1 MKEYI
6 CSICGKDTSGIDYD
20 YLMGF
25 DHISCILENNKVK
38 TKLKIENPSHINTKN
53 YQMDGSIVEITYL
66 GIEDR
71 INASNKKP
79 YVVYRFEGVKNNTFS
94 SIVQFDIHTKIRD
107 SKVQFNIWKNGGMEF
122 NSLPVELIK
131 NRDELINRLIEEVN
145 KY

>member
-1 MKEYI
+1 MVNWI
-6 CSICGKDTSGIDYD
+6 CKYCGGDTSNVEYD
-20 YLMGF
+20 YLDGYN
-25 DHISCILENNKVK
+25 HLSCVLNNIKVK
-38 TKLKIENPSHINTKN
+38 TKLKIENPHHINTKN
-53 YQMDGSIVEITYL
+53 YLMDGSFVEISFM

-71 INASNKKP
+71 INASDKKP
-79 YVVYRFEGVKNNTFS
+79 YMVYRFEGIKNNTFS